1 MMKKLPRTPI
11 LLHSLGIVSL
21 LLATHPLEARS
32 VSSPRTI
39 ISANADWRFV
49 LGDPVGAESPTFD
62 AQSWRTLSLP
72 HDWSIESPPA
82 EKNPT
87 GAGGGYYPAGIGWYR
102 KSFTAPASWKGKHVT
117 LEFDGVSGDSTFYL
131 NGKKLGTHPYAY
143 TSFHFDI
150 TDQLVLKA
158 TNVLAVRADNSLQ
171 PASRWYSG
179 AGIYRHVRVV
189 ISDPVHIAPWG
200 VFVSTPGASSASA
213 KIIVK
218 TQIKND
224 TVEANSVSVKTTLLG
239 PSGAKLSEPD
249 KTVALQPGE
258 SAETEQETTIN
269 QPKLWSPQSPAL
281 YRAITQIMRNGK
293 LLDEVETSFGVRSL
307 AWSVD
312 KGLVLNGSPIKL
324 AGGSVHHDNGPLGA
338 AAFDRAEERKVELLK
353 AAGFNAVRTAHNPP
367 STAFLDACDR
377 TGLLVI
383 DEPFDVWTV
392 SKRKYDYARFFHD
405 WWQQDI
411 DAMVK
416 RDRNHP
422 SIIMWGIGNEIP
434 EVWGPEGAPIAK
446 QLADRVR
453 SLDQTRPLTQAFPG
467 ATYGPNPDAAI
478 AQVDIAGYN
487 YNLAQNGPED
497 HRRVPDRIM
506 VTTESL
512 PADAFEQWQL
522 VQDHPYIVGEFVWA
536 AMDYLGE
543 SGGGAW
549 SYGSEKDAAQMKQ
562 MKNFMRVLLA
572 KMGANG
578 KNPMAPFQNGQPPSP
593 LFPGFPWHAVYCGD
607 LDLTGFRK
615 PSSYYRDILW
625 NGGDRVFA
633 TVRLPE
639 PEGKRILAPGWSVYP
654 TLPSWTWPGMDGKPL
669 TVEVYSGAPSVRLYL
684 NDKLIGEKPT
694 GREQAFKAD
703 FEVPYTP
710 GTIRAEGVRGDRVVA
725 ESIFHTTG
733 APVRLKLTAD
743 KTVLNADG
751 EDLSFITVE
760 AVDDEGQLQMNTDQ
774 KVHFAITGTGTI
786 AAVGNGDGQT
796 QDSYS
801 GDTFNLFFG
810 RALVVVRSA
819 RSKGEIKLT
828 ANAKGLGTSLIEIES
843 RPANSQPELH

>member
-11 LLHSLGIVSL
+11 LLHSLGIISL

-32 VSSPRTI
+32 ASSPRTI
-39 ISANADWRFV
+39 ISADADWRFV
-49 LGDPVGAESPTFD
+49 LGDPVGAESPTFN

-150 TDQLVLKA
+150 TDQLILKA

-239 PSGAKLSEPD
+239 PSGTKLSEPD
-249 KTVALQPGE
+249 KRVALQPGE

-281 YRAITQIMRNGK
+281 YRAVTQIMRNGK

-312 KGLVLNGSPIKL
+312 KGLLLNGSPIKL

-367 STAFLDACDR
+367 STAFLDP
-377 TGLLVI
+377 VI
-383 DEPFDVWTV
+383 AWGCSLST
-392 SKRKYDYARFFHD
+392 
-405 WWQQDI
+405 
-411 DAMVK
+411 
-416 RDRNHP
+416 NH
-422 SIIMWGIGNEIP
+422 SM
-434 EVWGPEGAPIAK
+434 
-446 QLADRVR
+446 
-453 SLDQTRPLTQAFPG
+453 
-467 ATYGPNPDAAI
+467 
-478 AQVDIAGYN
+478 
-487 YNLAQNGPED
+487 
-497 HRRVPDRIM
+497 
-506 VTTESL
+506 
-512 PADAFEQWQL
+512 
-522 VQDHPYIVGEFVWA
+522 
-536 AMDYLGE
+536 
-543 SGGGAW
+543 SG
-549 SYGSEKDAAQMKQ
+549 
-562 MKNFMRVLLA
+562 R
-572 KMGANG
+572 
-578 KNPMAPFQNGQPPSP
+578 
-593 LFPGFPWHAVYCGD
+593 
-607 LDLTGFRK
+607 
-615 PSSYYRDILW
+615 
-625 NGGDRVFA
+625 
-633 TVRLPE
+633 
-639 PEGKRILAPGWSVYP
+639 
-654 TLPSWTWPGMDGKPL
+654 
-669 TVEVYSGAPSVRLYL
+669 
-684 NDKLIGEKPT
+684 
-694 GREQAFKAD
+694 
-703 FEVPYTP
+703 
-710 GTIRAEGVRGDRVVA
+710 
-725 ESIFHTTG
+725 
-733 APVRLKLTAD
+733 
-743 KTVLNADG
+743 
-751 EDLSFITVE
+751 
-760 AVDDEGQLQMNTDQ
+760 
-774 KVHFAITGTGTI
+774 
-786 AAVGNGDGQT
+786 
-796 QDSYS
+796 
-801 GDTFNLFFG
+801 
-810 RALVVVRSA
+810 
-819 RSKGEIKLT
+819 
-828 ANAKGLGTSLIEIES
+828 
-843 RPANSQPELH
+843 